1 MDHAFWLQRWRE
13 GRIGFHQARVSPLLQ
28 AHWPAL
34 GLASGAR
41 VFVPLAG
48 KSLDMLWLADQ
59 GLRVLGVELSELAVK
74 QFFCEHGLT
83 PQVTHTRYGSHHV
96 AGPIELIC
104 GDAFAL
110 DAQVL
115 ADCSGLY
122 DRAALVALPPELRTP
137 YVDELMARLPSGCC
151 GLLVTLQYPQDEMQG
166 PPFSVPE
173 AEVVQRYAPRW
184 ELRRLEQRD
193 LLAQD
198 PGFAA
203 RGLSAMATSV
213 YRLQRH

>member
-13 GRIGFHQARVSPLLQ
+13 GRIGFHQQRVLPLLQ
-28 AHWPAL
+28 KHWPSL
-34 GLASGAR
+34 DLAQGSK

-48 KSLDMLWLADQ
+48 KSLDMLWLAEQ

-74 QFFCEHGLT
+74 QFFAEHGLT
-83 PQVTHTRYGSHHV
+83 PQVRHTPYGIHHV
-96 AGPIELIC
+96 AGAIELIC

-110 DAQVL
+110 DAQAL

-122 DRAALVALPPELRTP
+122 DRAALVALPPELRAR
-137 YVDELMARLPSGCC
+137 YVDELMARLPSGCR
-151 GLLVTLQYPQDEMQG
+151 GLLVTLDYPQDEMQG

-173 AEVVQRYAPRW
+173 AEVEQRYAPRW

-193 LLAQD
+193 LLAD
-198 PGFAA
+198 EPGFAA

-213 YRLQRH
+213 YRLQKQ